1 MSAEMTSDR
10 KIALITGATAGIGQV
25 AARELTRQ
33 GFRVGIVGRNPT
45 KCRATAAQIRQEVP
59 GAEVDTFVADLS
71 SQAEV
76 RRLADEVRTSYPRLD
91 VLLNN
96 AGAMYTP
103 RQETIDGIERTWALN
118 HLAYFLLTNLLL
130 DLLNAAPAGRVV
142 SVASDA
148 HKFYPTIRF
157 RDIEWRRG
165 YNAWQVYGHSKLA
178 NILFTRELARRLR
191 ESGSEVTANCVH
203 PGIVRTDFMNGKG
216 LTFWFSRH
224 LSNLFAIPAERGAD
238 TAVWLATA
246 PEVAGISG
254 EFFARRK
261 PHWRTPAARN
271 DRTARRLWEVSE
283 AMVKEPAPV

>member
-1 MSAEMTSDR
+1 MSAAMTSDR
-10 KIALITGATAGIGQV
+10 KIALVTGATAGIGQV
-25 AARELTRQ
+25 AARELVRQ
-33 GFRVGIVGRNPT
+33 GYRVGVVGRNPA
-45 KCRATAAQIRQEVP
+45 KCRATAEQICQEVP
-59 GAEVDTFVADLS
+59 GSLVDTFVADLS

-76 RRLADEVRTSYPRLD
+76 RRLADEVRAAYPRLD

-103 RQETIDGIERTWALN
+103 RQETGDGIERTWALN

-130 DLLNAAPAGRVV
+130 DLLDAAPAGRVV

-178 NILFTRELARRLR
+178 NILFTRELARRLK
-191 ESGSEVTANCVH
+191 EAGSPVTANCVH
-203 PGIVRTDFMNGKG
+203 PGIVQTDFMNGRG
-216 LTFWFSRH
+216 AMFWFSRH
-224 LSNLFAIPAERGAD
+224 LSNLFAISPERGAD

-246 PEVAGISG
+246 PEVATVSG
-254 EFFARRK
+254 EFFAKRK

-271 DRTARRLWEVSE
+271 DRTARRLWDVSE
-283 AMVKEPAPV
+283 AMTGEPARV